1 MPNYEATIKVT
12 IFGVK
17 NEEEAQDAAKELAN
31 FIPPR
36 VLIEGVTLPFSVV
49 NFEPPAVSIISN

>member
-17 NEEEAQDAAKELAN
+17 NEEEAHLVAKEVESQ
-31 FIPPR
+31 IPSR
-36 VLIEGVTLPFSVV
+36 VFPAEHQLSFGIGV
-49 NFEPPAVSIISN
+49 FEPPTVSIISN

>member
-17 NEEEAQDAAKELAN
+17 NEQEAQDAAEELTN

-36 VLIEGVTLPFSVV
+36 VLPDGVDLPFSVV
-49 NFEPPAVSIISN
+49 NFESPTVSIISN